1 MQKGLRRGAENSTS
15 SQPFCGV
22 VSDVRPCLKNV
33 NHELRSS
40 HYLGFSMRHA
50 LCGDA
55 SALYQNV
62 RKAGPLK
69 LDVCPS
75 QAAFRNKLYNC
86 VRFAVSVVSIVKL
99 L

>member
-1 MQKGLRRGAENSTS
+1 MQKGLRRGAENNTS

-22 VSDVRPCLKNV
+22 VSDVRPYLKNV

-40 HYLGFSMRHA
+40 PHLGFSMRHA

-62 RKAGPLK
+62 RKAGSLK
-69 LDVCPS
+69 LGTCPA
-75 QAAFRNKLYNC
+75 QAAFCGKLYNC
-86 VRFAVSVVSIVKL
+86 VRFAVSAVSIVKL